1 MNIKLVIADIF
12 NLKLYALLISK
23 DIKGML
29 PRDVKFWVFR
39 ATKNTSGVRLIMFL
53 YKKWVKNNE
62 TVAGAFFRQLLLE
75 LYWLTS
81 KHWL

>member
-12 NLKLYALLISK
+12 NLKLNALLISK
-23 DIKGML
+23 DVKGML

-53 YKKWVKNNE
+53 YKKWAKKNK
-62 TVAGAFFRQLLLE
+62 VAGAIFRQLLLE